1 MVSMK
6 EKDVREEGFFRYSGL
21 SANMEDYLETI
32 SMLAQKKRVV
42 RVKDI
47 AKKLNVKMSSVT
59 SALQKLKERGL
70 ISYEKYGY
78 VDLTE
83 EGEKIAKRVYSRH
96 SCLADFFEN
105 VLRISKSEADS
116 EACKVEHHLSPQS
129 CRQLKRLVDFVN
141 SSETDGKWK
150 DELFAKMDERQ
161 LCELK
166 EGDSGII
173 VRIEAQGELKKRLMD
188 LGFKKGER
196 IDLIRYAPLEDPLL
210 VRIKRTNVSLRI
222 DEAKTIIVMPI
233 KKDNANE

>member
-1 MVSMK
+1 MK
-6 EKDVREEGFFRYSGL
+6 LKDAREDGFFNNSGL
-21 SANMEDYLETI
+21 SAHMEDYLETI

-47 AKKLNVKMSSVT
+47 AKKLNVKMPSVT
-59 SALQKLKERGL
+59 VALQKLKELGL
-70 ISYEKYGY
+70 ISYEKYGF
-78 VDLTE
+78 VELTD

-105 VLRISKSEADS
+105 VLRISKVEADS

-150 DELFAKMDERQ
+150 DDLFAKMDERQ

-166 EGDSGII
+166 EGDRAVI
-173 VRIEAQGELKKRLMD
+173 VRIDAQGELKKRLLE
-188 LGFKKGER
+188 LGFKKGEQVE
-196 IDLIRYAPLEDPLL
+196 LIRYAPLEDPLQ
-210 VRIKRTNVSLRI
+210 VKIKRYNVSLRI
-222 DEAKTIIVMPI
+222 DEAKTITVMPV
-233 KKDNANE
+233 KKLESNANR